1 MAFSNEICK
10 IFKNTHFEEYL
21 WTTASVVS
29 FSWLYVHYLHLRHRF
44 TKKYLHAKTWFIFL
58 QKSKA
63 KVLGNRKKIF
73 FFHLTHFRNPIFSYL
88 RFFRKCSMLR
98 KSIPLKMCWKVLW
111 FFTNSRD
118 FNQYRDFMNYVYHD
132 KVDSQHFCL
141 LTNQLFYKFFSHI
154 YKKLLRFIR

>member
-1 MAFSNEICK
+1 MKFAKFLRTPILKNICELLLLQFLSHGSMSIIYIYVIDLPRNINMQRRGSYFCKNQKQKPLEI
-10 IFKNTHFEEYL
+10 E
-21 WTTASVVS
+21 
-29 FSWLYVHYLHLRHRF
+29 
-44 TKKYLHAKTWFIFL
+44 KKK
-58 QKSKA
+58 
-63 KVLGNRKKIF
+63 F

-111 FFTNSRD
+111 FFANSRD
-118 FNQYRDFMNYVYHD
+118 FNQCRDFMNYVYHD

-141 LTNQLFYKFFSHI
+141 LTNQLFYKIFSHI